1 MENSLQN
8 GAIKK
13 VFWEISI
20 IVPHILKEYWSHFKA
35 KKQGFQRRLNE
46 VLETARTYVFQFRD
60 NWTLILL
67 SQNKSKA
74 SDWPTNQE
82 RPFKSGTIFTS
93 KAYSSLSFED
103 REYFYSFYWPQRT
116 WAEPLVEFYS
126 KKFHPALKWAKNC
139 FWPYFECLGEN
150 TTPPWI
156 LTADT

>member
-1 MENSLQN
+1 MRIRKQ
-8 GAIKK
+8 K
-13 VFWEISI
+13 VAKFTVTQLWKCNNEMK
-20 IVPHILKEYWSHFKA
+20 LREYWSHFKA

-46 VLETARTYVFQFRD
+46 ILETARTYGFQFRD

-116 WAEPLVEFYS
+116 WAEPQVQFYS
-126 KKFHPALKWAKNC
+126 KKFHPALKWAKNLAKKKIKSYGPLKKP
-139 FWPYFECLGEN
+139 F
-150 TTPPWI
+150 
-156 LTADT
+156 

>member
-1 MENSLQN
+1 M
-8 GAIKK
+8 
-13 VFWEISI
+13 
-20 IVPHILKEYWSHFKA
+20 
-35 KKQGFQRRLNE
+35 
-46 VLETARTYVFQFRD
+46 
-60 NWTLILL
+60 L

-139 FWPYFECLGEN
+139 FLALFWVPRGKYYSSLDFDGRNLKLVCIQSLRIRAKPLVRQFAFLYLVFLETAIQILRNFKNLKKITLNMFKSRWKYFFYDK
-150 TTPPWI
+150 WK
-156 LTADT
+156 

>member
-1 MENSLQN
+1 MPNPTRFLSLKANFILQSWN
-8 GAIKK
+8 RYSK
-13 VFWEISI
+13 I
-20 IVPHILKEYWSHFKA
+20 IILREYWSHFKA
-35 KKQGFQRRLNE
+35 TNRVFQRRLNE
-46 VLETARTYVFQFRD
+46 ILETARTYGFQFRD

-126 KKFHPALKWAKNC
+126 KKFHPALKWAKNFFFVFFGQVFC
-139 FWPYFECLGEN
+139 GQ
-150 TTPPWI
+150 
-156 LTADT
+156 